1 MGMTE
6 HFNEKIRQL
15 LDGRNVATVAT
26 IGADGGPHTSV
37 VWIGRDGDT
46 VLFSSTAE
54 RQKVRNLRRDPRV
67 SLTVFAADNPYQ
79 SVDIRGTAELV
90 EDPEK
95 ALPETL
101 SQKYLGQSYPP
112 EPPETRRFTVRVTP
126 RRITSFGLDE

>member
-6 HFNEKIRQL
+6 HFNDKIRQL

-37 VWIGRDGDT
+37 VWIDRDGDA
-46 VLFSSTAE
+46 VLFSSTAD
-54 RQKVRNLRRDPRV
+54 RQKVRNLSRDPRV

-79 SVDIRGTAELV
+79 SVDIRGTAELI

-95 ALPETL
+95 ALPERL
-101 SQKYLGQSYPP
+101 AQKYLGQPYPA
-112 EPPETRRFTVRVTP
+112 EPAQTRRFMVRVTP
-126 RRITSFGLDE
+126 RRITSYGLDS